1 VVFIIKGLL
10 WAGLYWGCGEGK
22 ECYSYMHKISEIVN
36 SLAYNG
42 IAIEKMEEY
51 NFGCGVE
58 LVENI
63 KKPL

>member
-1 VVFIIKGLL
+1 
-10 WAGLYWGCGEGK
+10 
-22 ECYSYMHKISEIVN
+22 MHKISEIVN